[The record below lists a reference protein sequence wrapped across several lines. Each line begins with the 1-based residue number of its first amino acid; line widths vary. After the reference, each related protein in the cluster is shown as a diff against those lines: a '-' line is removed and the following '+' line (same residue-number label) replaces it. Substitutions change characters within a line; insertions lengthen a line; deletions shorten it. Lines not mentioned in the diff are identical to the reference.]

1 MKSEKDIQQELD
13 HLHIVKRT
21 IGQAAELKKALE
33 AGTELSYYAERLP
46 KDLLKAA
53 LSALYRQQRDEL
65 ARADVDIPDLN
76 YVHFSA
82 GTEIAGR
89 GWMLSRCGIM
99 YLDASAVKNA
109 SVEFDDKQ
117 ARWDGNKWLFNG
129 KSKLAGLRVEAAG
142 LSVNPENLA
151 TPAEDNTCAKPS
163 VDIDRNQADRM
174 PRTGEVWRHYKGGEY
189 TVVCVARDEADANWL
204 KAVYHGEDGR
214 VWTRDLSEFIGFTED
229 GKRRFCYVR
238 EV

>member
-33 AGTELSYYAERLP
+33 SGAELAYYAEHLP

-53 LSALYRQQRDEL
+53 LSALYRQQRAEL

-82 GTEIAGR
+82 GTEIAGN
-89 GWMLSRCGIM
+89 GWMLSRCGMM
-99 YLDASAVKNA
+99 YLEASAVKNA

-129 KSKLAGLRVEAAG
+129 KSKLAGLRVEATG
-142 LSVNPENLA
+142 LTVSPENLA
-151 TPAEDNTCAKPS
+151 TPAEDMTTSEAFDHSIRRLPRIGDTWQHHTGREY
-163 VDIDRNQADRM
+163 VIEGFANQ
-174 PRTGEVWRHYKGGEY
+174 EEY
-189 TVVCVARDEADANWL
+189 ALHVLHR
-204 KAVYHGEDGR
+204 GQDGR
-214 VWTRDLSEFIGFTED
+214 RWTRPLENFMGLNEQGKPRFTLIKGVSISD
-229 GKRRFCYVR
+229 
-238 EV
+238 